1 MNNPVR
7 NQTDSRDEL
16 RQLLPW
22 YENGT
27 LNDAERDEVRALLA
41 TDLETNRQRRDLHAL
56 RDALA
61 DEPMLAPNMGA
72 NLQRLRVQLGARRPV
87 MYLPMNARWLALAA
101 SAIFALGIAT
111 FYAGTR
117 VGPYRTLTASAP
129 ADSVPADFDLIRV
142 DVVPGVDAALLS
154 SLTGDADVRIVHAPS
169 ERGVATLAVPRAHAP
184 QVIARLN
191 ADSHLRF
198 VAPVPRQ
205 D

>member
-1 MNNPVR
+1 MNN
-7 NQTDSRDEL
+7 TDRINPDRRDEL

-41 TDLETNRQRRDLHAL
+41 TDLEANRQRRDLHAL
-56 RDALA
+56 RDAVV
-61 DEPMLAPNMGA
+61 DEPMLAPNMGS
-72 NLQRLRVQLGARRPV
+72 NLQRLRAQMGARRAV
-87 MYLPMNARWLALAA
+87 MYLPMSPRWLAMAA
-101 SAIFALGIAT
+101 SAILALGVAT

-117 VGPYRTLTASAP
+117 VGPYRTLTSSAP
-129 ADSVPADFDLIRV
+129 AEAVPADFDLIRV
-142 DVVPGVDAALLS
+142 DVVAGVDAAQLSLLA
-154 SLTGDADVRIVHAPS
+154 GDPDVRIVHGPS
-169 ERGVATLAVPRAHAP
+169 ERGVATVAVPRAHAQ